1 MLSMNNE
8 KDISKMLKYYRTSDM
23 LNLLIYFPEV
33 SPIKNLT
40 IVESV
45 EDYLNNKDYIETLD
59 SNRVDTLK
67 GKKVLEIENS
77 GRKEDFYETMIKI
90 KKTDPD
96 GVLVLFNVDTTNSNR
111 YERYAGISVGVE
123 VGSCVYIDAVSKGF
137 DGREV
142 SKSICA
148 HERYTIPWFELRGLC
163 IDNFKNYRTF
173 LIGNESYLE
182 TRKERCAFLKSVGYN
197 DDDFE
202 KDIPIV
208 YEEIP
213 DFIWQ
218 NVIEKLLKRL
228 MKKEDEL
235 VAAGYRS
242 FAISGHTE
250 GKKYAPWQM
259 FDKGRY
265 DIKKSK

>member
-8 KDISKMLKYYRTSDM
+8 KDIEKMFKYYRTSDM
-23 LNLLIYFPEV
+23 LSLLIYFPEI

-40 IVESV
+40 IVESI
-45 EDYLNNKDYIETLD
+45 EDYLNNKDYIETFD

-67 GKKVLEIENS
+67 GKKILEIENR
-77 GRKEDFYETMIKI
+77 GCKEDFYETMVKI
-90 KKTDPD
+90 KETDPD
-96 GVLVLFNVDTTNSNR
+96 GVLVLFNVDTINSNR

-123 VGSCVYIDAVSKGF
+123 VGTCVYIDAVSKGF

-142 SKSICA
+142 SKGICS
-148 HERYTIPWFELRGLC
+148 HERYMIPWFELRGLC
-163 IDNFKNYRTF
+163 LNNFKNYRTF
-173 LIGNESYLE
+173 LIDNDGYLE
-182 TRKERCAFLKSVGYN
+182 TRNERCTFLKSVGYN
-197 DDDFE
+197 EKDFE
-202 KDIPIV
+202 KVIPVV

-218 NVIEKLLKRL
+218 NVIEKLLKKLYR
-228 MKKEDEL
+228 KEDEL
-235 VAAGYRS
+235 IMSGYKT

-259 FDKGRY
+259 FDNGRY
-265 DIKKSK
+265 DIKKSN

>member
-1 MLSMNNE
+1 MFSMNNRN
-8 KDISKMLKYYRTSDM
+8 DIDKMLKYYRTSDM
-23 LNLLIYFPEV
+23 LNLIIYFPDL

-40 IVESV
+40 IIESV
-45 EDYLNNKDYIETLD
+45 DDYLENKDYIETLD

-67 GKKVLEIENS
+67 GKKILEIENS

-90 KKTDPD
+90 KEADPD
-96 GVLVLFNVDTTNSNR
+96 GVLVLFNVDTTNSDR

-142 SKSICA
+142 SKGICS
-148 HERYTIPWFELRGLC
+148 HERYTIPWFDLRGLN
-163 IDNFKNYRTF
+163 INNFKKYRTF
-173 LIGNESYLE
+173 LINDDDYLE
-182 TRKERCAFLKSVGYN
+182 TRNERCTFLKSVGYN
-197 DDDFE
+197 EEDFE
-202 KDIPIV
+202 KVIPIN

-218 NVIEKLLKRL
+218 NVIEKLLKQL
-228 MKKEDEL
+228 LKMEDEL
-235 VAAGYRS
+235 IVTGCKT